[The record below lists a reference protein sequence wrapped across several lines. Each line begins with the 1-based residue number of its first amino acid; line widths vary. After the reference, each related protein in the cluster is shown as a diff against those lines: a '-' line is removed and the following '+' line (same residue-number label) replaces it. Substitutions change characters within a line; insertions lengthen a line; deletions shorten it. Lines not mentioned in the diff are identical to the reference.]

1 MRSRSTAVS
10 FVQTHTNLHQP
21 FGGRPSQDSVL
32 VTLFGAGEE
41 ELKALGASMSLG
53 SGGLVST
60 WPGRILT
67 KQYKTGLGRIA
78 YNDGLYAGST

>member
-41 ELKALGASMSLG
+41 ELKALGASH
-53 SGGLVST
+53 VT
-60 WPGRILT
+60 R
-67 KQYKTGLGRIA
+67 LGRFGFHLAWQDIDKTIL
-78 YNDGLYAGST
+78 NRFGEISL